1 MQVTKKMKLDPKFR
15 KELIIVAALQVADQD
30 DGWKKMTREAVAKKA
45 GCAEGTVSLH
55 FSTMKQFRRAVMRAA
70 IRREHLYIIGQGLA
84 ARDECAMKVDKA
96 LQHRALQALM
106 S

>member
-1 MQVTKKMKLDPKFR
+1 MKLDPKFR
-15 KELIIVAALQVADQD
+15 KELIIQAAIRVANKP
-30 DGWKKMTREAVAKKA
+30 DGWSKMTRESVAKEA

-55 FSTMKQFRRAVMRAA
+55 FNTMKQFRRAVMRAA
-70 IRREHLYIIGQGLA
+70 IRKEHLYIVGQGLA